1 MKKTR
6 IIVALCCVLA
16 LGLVFTGCSCSKDS
30 NSTNSTS
37 SQTASNS
44 SGNSSSKDANSTNA
58 TNGTDAS
65 KSGDAAATAN
75 NGSQDAGNQAAP
87 ESKGTGIVGTFRYVD
102 AETPELTSSY
112 TFNQDGTGQYELLGE
127 KLDLTYKTNGN
138 ILSIM
143 FAGQNI
149 PMDVEYTV
157 NAEALTMKDVTGND
171 VVYHR
176 V

>member
-87 ESKGTGIVGTFRYVD
+87 ESKGTGIVGSFKFDDPGASLV
-102 AETPELTSSY
+102 L
-112 TFNQDGTGQYELLGE
+112 TFNSDKTGIYDIMGQKMNFTYNDDGSNLNIKFDGDSNVTDTPYTLNG
-127 KLDLTYKTNGN
+127 DTLT
-138 ILSIM
+138 I
-143 FAGQNI
+143 
-149 PMDVEYTV
+149 
-157 NAEALTMKDVTGND
+157 KDASGSD
-171 VVYHR
+171 MVYHR